1 MHSWAGG
8 EKRWMFFFP
17 CCISGT
23 TCCSGGED
31 VLAAIV
37 AVALEISLFFHRK
50 IEIFWEIE
58 VLKLA
63 LRRIIRITSL
73 S

>member
-1 MHSWAGG
+1 MFFFSNMHSWAGG

-37 AVALEISLFFHRK
+37 AVALRYQFSEGFLFFQGK
-50 IEIFWEIE
+50 LVYFFIE
-58 VLKLA
+58 K
-63 LRRIIRITSL
+63 
-73 S
+73 